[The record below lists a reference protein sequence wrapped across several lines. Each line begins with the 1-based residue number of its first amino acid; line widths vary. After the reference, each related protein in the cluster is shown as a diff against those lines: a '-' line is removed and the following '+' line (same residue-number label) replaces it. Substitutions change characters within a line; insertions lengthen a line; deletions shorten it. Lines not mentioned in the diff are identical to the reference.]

1 MIKSRLHYLDTT
13 RELDYKPVTS
23 TLNMKTTRKVTL
35 VLLVLMSALTFGC
48 AQTSNV
54 RGADRLSDGSKPNYP
69 EARNLIQQAIE
80 NPETKDDPKT
90 WYTAGLI
97 EERAFTGENQKSLK
111 GEPQDLPNMYKALL
125 AMHEYYQKTYEIDH
139 QPNDKG
145 KVRPKFEKKISKAYE
160 DNLLYYIN
168 AGGYYMEQK
177 DFKNALK
184 AFQAFREI
192 KRSPLFEGDK
202 IAQPDSNSMM
212 VDFFAIITAYQA
224 GDKQL
229 AIQYGEEL
237 KGNGY
242 RQNEVY
248 QILAQTY
255 IEEGDTANYITTMR
269 EGLKLFPKEP
279 YYSVNLIN
287 TYIVQNK
294 YDEARA
300 FLTQA
305 IELNPENPQLY
316 DVMGKLYEESN
327 EEEAIKWFSKALE
340 VDPNYVESLCNIGRI
355 YYNKAVEVSDKEEG
369 GMAAAQEKR
378 KALLNKALPYLE
390 KAYSIN
396 PDASYYLL
404 GNIYYALGDN
414 AKYEEIQAAHG
425 N

>member
-1 MIKSRLHYLDTT
+1 MH
-13 RELDYKPVTS
+13 
-23 TLNMKTTRKVTL
+23 
-35 VLLVLMSALTFGC
+35 
-48 AQTSNV
+48 
-54 RGADRLSDGSKPNYP
+54 
-69 EARNLIQQAIE
+69 
-80 NPETKDDPKT
+80 PETKDDAKT

-111 GEPQDLPNMYKALL
+111 GEPQDLPNMYAALL

-192 KRSPLFEGDK
+192 KRSPLFEGEK

-229 AIQYGEEL
+229 AIKYGEEL

-255 IEEGDTANYITTMR
+255 IEEGDTANYITTMQ

-294 YDEARA
+294 YDEART
-300 FLTQA
+300 FLAQA

-369 GMAAAQEKR
+369 GMAAAQKKR
-378 KALLNKALPYLE
+378 TALLNKALPYLQ

>member
-1 MIKSRLHYLDTT
+1 
-13 RELDYKPVTS
+13 
-23 TLNMKTTRKVTL
+23 MKTTRKVTL

-125 AMHEYYQKTYEIDH
+125 AMHEYYTKTYEIDH

-160 DNLLYYIN
+160 ENLLYYIN

-192 KRSPLFEGDK
+192 KRSPLFEGEK

-224 GDKQL
+224 GDKQH

>member
-1 MIKSRLHYLDTT
+1 
-13 RELDYKPVTS
+13 
-23 TLNMKTTRKVTL
+23 MKTTRKVTL
-35 VLLVLMSALTFGC
+35 VLLVLMSALTLGC

-54 RGADRLSDGSKPNYP
+54 RGADRLSDASKPDYP
-69 EARNLIQQAIE
+69 GARALIQQALE
-80 NPETKDDPKT
+80 NPETKDDAKT

-111 GEPQDLPNMYKALL
+111 NEPQDLPSMYKALL
-125 AMHEYYQKTYEIDH
+125 AMHEYYKKTYEVDH

-145 KVRPKFEKKISKAYE
+145 KVRPKFEKKIANAYK
-160 DNLLYYIN
+160 DNILYYIN

-177 DFKNALK
+177 DFKSALQ
-184 AFQAFREI
+184 AFQSFREI

-202 IAQPDSNSMM
+202 FAQTDSNSLM

-224 GDKQL
+224 GDKKL

-237 KGNGY
+237 KNTGY

-255 IEEGDTANYITTMR
+255 IEEGDTTNYITTMR
-269 EGLKLFPKEP
+269 EGLKLFPKEA

-294 YDEARA
+294 YDEART
-300 FLTQA
+300 FLKQA

-316 DVMGKLYEESN
+316 DVMGKLYEESD
-327 EEEAIKWFSKALE
+327 EQEALTWFNKAIE
-340 VDPNYVESLCNIGRI
+340 IDPNYVESLCNIGRI
-355 YYNKAVEVSDKEEG
+355 YYNEAVELSDKEEG
-369 GMAAAQEKR
+369 GATAAQQKR
-378 KALLNKALPYLE
+378 IALLKKALPYLE

-414 AKYEEIQAAHG
+414 AKYEKIQAAHG

>member
-1 MIKSRLHYLDTT
+1 
-13 RELDYKPVTS
+13 
-23 TLNMKTTRKVTL
+23 MKTTRKVTL
-35 VLLVLMSALTFGC
+35 VLLVLMSALTFGY
-48 AQTSNV
+48 AQTANV
-54 RGADRLSDGSKPNYP
+54 KGADRLSDASKPNYP
-69 EARNLIQQAIE
+69 EARNLIQQALE
-80 NPETKDDPKT
+80 NPETKDDAKT
-90 WYTAGLI
+90 WYTAGLV

-125 AMHEYYQKTYEIDH
+125 AMHEYYTKTYEIDH

-160 DNLLYYIN
+160 ENLLYYIN

-192 KRSPLFEGDK
+192 KRSPLFEGEK

-255 IEEGDTANYITTMR
+255 IEEGDTTNYITTMR

-294 YDEARA
+294 YDEART

-369 GMAAAQEKR
+369 GMAAAQKKR
-378 KALLNKALPYLE
+378 TALLNKALPYLE

-414 AKYEEIQAAHG
+414 AKYEAIQAAHG

>member
-1 MIKSRLHYLDTT
+1 
-13 RELDYKPVTS
+13 
-23 TLNMKTTRKVTL
+23 MKTTRKVTL

-69 EARNLIQQAIE
+69 EARNLIKQAIE

-111 GEPQDLPNMYKALL
+111 GEPQDLPNMYAALL

-192 KRSPLFEGDK
+192 KRSPLFEGEK

-229 AIQYGEEL
+229 AIKYGEEL

-255 IEEGDTANYITTMR
+255 IEEGDTANYITTMQ

-294 YDEARA
+294 YDEART
-300 FLTQA
+300 FLAQA

-355 YYNKAVEVSDKEEG
+355 YYNEAVEVSDKEEG
-369 GMAAAQEKR
+369 GIAAAQKKR
-378 KALLNKALPYLE
+378 TALLNKALPYLQ

>member
-1 MIKSRLHYLDTT
+1 
-13 RELDYKPVTS
+13 
-23 TLNMKTTRKVTL
+23 MKTTRKVTL

-54 RGADRLSDGSKPNYP
+54 RGADRLSDASKPNYP
-69 EARNLIQQAIE
+69 EARNLIQQALE

-125 AMHEYYQKTYEIDH
+125 AMHEYYTKTYEIDH

-192 KRSPLFEGDK
+192 KRSPLFEGEK

-229 AIQYGEEL
+229 AIKYGEEL

-255 IEEGDTANYITTMR
+255 IEEGDTANYITTMQ

-294 YDEARA
+294 YDEART
-300 FLTQA
+300 FLAQA

-369 GMAAAQEKR
+369 GMAAAQKKR
-378 KALLNKALPYLE
+378 TALLNKALPYLQ

>member
-1 MIKSRLHYLDTT
+1 
-13 RELDYKPVTS
+13 
-23 TLNMKTTRKVTL
+23 MKTTRKVTL

-396 PDASYYLL
+396 PEASYYLL

>member
-1 MIKSRLHYLDTT
+1 
-13 RELDYKPVTS
+13 
-23 TLNMKTTRKVTL
+23 MKTTRKVTL

-69 EARNLIQQAIE
+69 EARNLIKQAIE

-111 GEPQDLPNMYKALL
+111 GEPQDLPNMYAALL
-125 AMHEYYQKTYEIDH
+125 AMHEYYTKTYEIDH

-192 KRSPLFEGDK
+192 KRSPLFEGEK

-229 AIQYGEEL
+229 AIKYGEEL

-255 IEEGDTANYITTMR
+255 IEEGDTVNYITTMQ

-294 YDEARA
+294 YDEART
-300 FLTQA
+300 FLAQA

-369 GMAAAQEKR
+369 GMAAAQKKR
-378 KALLNKALPYLE
+378 TALLNKALPYLQ

>member
-1 MIKSRLHYLDTT
+1 
-13 RELDYKPVTS
+13 
-23 TLNMKTTRKVTL
+23 MKTTRKVTL
-35 VLLVLMSALTFGC
+35 VLLVLMSVLTFGC

-184 AFQAFREI
+184 AFQAFRDI

-255 IEEGDTANYITTMR
+255 IEKGDTANYITTMR

>member
-1 MIKSRLHYLDTT
+1 
-13 RELDYKPVTS
+13 
-23 TLNMKTTRKVTL
+23 MKTTRKVTL

-48 AQTSNV
+48 AQTANV
-54 RGADRLSDGSKPNYP
+54 KGADRLSDASKPNYP
-69 EARNLIQQAIE
+69 EARNLIQQALE
-80 NPETKDDPKT
+80 NPETKDDAKT
-90 WYTAGLI
+90 WYTAGLV

-125 AMHEYYQKTYEIDH
+125 AMHEYYTKTYEIDH

-160 DNLLYYIN
+160 ENLLYYIN

-192 KRSPLFEGDK
+192 KRSPLFEGEK

-294 YDEARA
+294 YDEART

-369 GMAAAQEKR
+369 GMAAAQKKR
-378 KALLNKALPYLE
+378 TALLNKALPYLE

-414 AKYEEIQAAHG
+414 AKYEKIQAAHG

>member
-1 MIKSRLHYLDTT
+1 
-13 RELDYKPVTS
+13 
-23 TLNMKTTRKVTL
+23 MKTTRKVTL

-48 AQTSNV
+48 AQTANV
-54 RGADRLSDGSKPNYP
+54 KGADRLSDASKPNYP
-69 EARNLIQQAIE
+69 EARNLIQQALE
-80 NPETKDDPKT
+80 NPETKDDAKT
-90 WYTAGLI
+90 WYTAGLV

-125 AMHEYYQKTYEIDH
+125 AMHEYYTKTYEIDH

-160 DNLLYYIN
+160 ENLLYYIN

-192 KRSPLFEGDK
+192 KRSPLFEGEK

-294 YDEARA
+294 YDEART

-369 GMAAAQEKR
+369 GMAAAQKKR
-378 KALLNKALPYLE
+378 TALLNKALPYLE

-414 AKYEEIQAAHG
+414 AKYEEIQVAHG

>member
-1 MIKSRLHYLDTT
+1 
-13 RELDYKPVTS
+13 
-23 TLNMKTTRKVTL
+23 MKTTRKVTL

-184 AFQAFREI
+184 AFQAFRDI

>member
-1 MIKSRLHYLDTT
+1 
-13 RELDYKPVTS
+13 
-23 TLNMKTTRKVTL
+23 MKTTRKVTL

-69 EARNLIQQAIE
+69 EARNLIKQALE
-80 NPETKDDPKT
+80 NPETKDDAKT

-111 GEPQDLPNMYKALL
+111 GEPQDLPNMYAALL

-184 AFQAFREI
+184 AFQAFIEI
-192 KRSPLFEGDK
+192 KRSPLFEGEK

-229 AIQYGEEL
+229 AIKYGEEL

-255 IEEGDTANYITTMR
+255 IEEGDTANYITTMQ

-294 YDEARA
+294 YDEART
-300 FLTQA
+300 FLAQA

-369 GMAAAQEKR
+369 GMAAAQKKR
-378 KALLNKALPYLE
+378 TALLNKALPYLQ

>member
-1 MIKSRLHYLDTT
+1 
-13 RELDYKPVTS
+13 
-23 TLNMKTTRKVTL
+23 MKTTRKVTL
-35 VLLVLMSALTFGC
+35 VLLVLMSALTLGC

-54 RGADRLSDGSKPNYP
+54 RGADRLSDASKPDYP
-69 EARNLIQQAIE
+69 GARALIQQALE
-80 NPETKDDPKT
+80 NPETKDDAKT

-111 GEPQDLPNMYKALL
+111 NEPQDLPSMYKALL
-125 AMHEYYQKTYEIDH
+125 DMHAYYTKTYEVDH

-145 KVRPKFEKKISKAYE
+145 KVRPKFEKKIANAYK

-168 AGGYYMEQK
+168 AGGYYMDQK

-184 AFQAFREI
+184 AFQSFREI

-202 IAQPDSNSMM
+202 FAQTDSNSLM

-237 KGNGY
+237 KGSGY

-255 IEEGDTANYITTMR
+255 IEEGDTTNYITTMR
-269 EGLKLFPKEP
+269 EGLKLFPKEA

-287 TYIVQNK
+287 TYIAQNK
-294 YDEARA
+294 YDEART
-300 FLTQA
+300 FLNQA

-316 DVMGKLYEESN
+316 DVMGKLYEESD
-327 EEEAIKWFSKALE
+327 EQEALKWFNKALE
-340 VDPNYVESLCNIGRI
+340 IDPNYFESLYNIGRV
-355 YYNKAVEVSDKEEG
+355 YYNLAAKLSEKETG
-369 GMAAAQEKR
+369 SVVAAEKER
-378 KALLNKALPYLE
+378 DALLHKALPYLE
-390 KAYSIN
+390 KAYSIK
-396 PDASYYLL
+396 PDTSYYLL
-404 GNIYYALGDN
+404 MSIYYALGDN
-414 AKYEEIQAAHG
+414 AKYEEIKAAHG

>member
-1 MIKSRLHYLDTT
+1 
-13 RELDYKPVTS
+13 
-23 TLNMKTTRKVTL
+23 MKTTRKVTL

-184 AFQAFREI
+184 AFQAFRDI

-224 GDKQL
+224 GDKQH

-396 PDASYYLL
+396 PEASYYLL

>member
-1 MIKSRLHYLDTT
+1 
-13 RELDYKPVTS
+13 
-23 TLNMKTTRKVTL
+23 MKTTRKVTL
-35 VLLVLMSALTFGC
+35 VLLVLMSALTLGC

-54 RGADRLSDGSKPNYP
+54 KGADRLSDASKPDYP
-69 EARNLIQQAIE
+69 GARALIQQALE
-80 NPETKDDPKT
+80 NPETKDDAKT

-125 AMHEYYQKTYEIDH
+125 AMHEYYTKTYEIDH

-177 DFKNALK
+177 DFKSALK

-192 KRSPLFEGDK
+192 KRSPLFEGEK
-202 IAQPDSNSMM
+202 LAQTDSNSLM

-229 AIQYGEEL
+229 AIKYGEEL

-255 IEEGDTANYITTMR
+255 IEEGDTTNYITTMR
-269 EGLKLFPKEP
+269 DGLKLFPKEP

-287 TYIVQNK
+287 TYIAQNK
-294 YDEARA
+294 YDEART
-300 FLTQA
+300 FLAQA

-340 VDPNYVESLCNIGRI
+340 VDPNYVESLCNLGRI
-355 YYNKAVEVSDKEEG
+355 YYNEAVEVSDKEEG

-378 KALLNKALPYLE
+378 KALLNKALPYLQT
-390 KAYSIN
+390 AYSIN

>member
-1 MIKSRLHYLDTT
+1 
-13 RELDYKPVTS
+13 
-23 TLNMKTTRKVTL
+23 MKTTRKVTL
-35 VLLVLMSALTFGC
+35 VLLVLMSALTFGY
-48 AQTSNV
+48 AQTANV
-54 RGADRLSDGSKPNYP
+54 KGADRLSDASKPNYP
-69 EARNLIQQAIE
+69 EARNLIQQALE
-80 NPETKDDPKT
+80 NPETKDDAKT
-90 WYTAGLI
+90 WYTAGLV

-125 AMHEYYQKTYEIDH
+125 AMHEYYTKTYEIDH

-229 AIQYGEEL
+229 AIKYAEEL

-255 IEEGDTANYITTMR
+255 IEEGDTTNYITTMR

-294 YDEARA
+294 YDEART

-340 VDPNYVESLCNIGRI
+340 IDPNYVESLCNIGRI

-369 GMAAAQEKR
+369 GMAAAQKKR
-378 KALLNKALPYLE
+378 TALLNKALPYLE

>member
-1 MIKSRLHYLDTT
+1 
-13 RELDYKPVTS
+13 
-23 TLNMKTTRKVTL
+23 MKTTRKVTL

-125 AMHEYYQKTYEIDH
+125 AMHEYYTKTYEIDH